1 MKTNEY
7 KILVLSDLKDE
18 SKKALSY
25 AAKLAKE
32 INAKVELLHIKTIS
46 KIAQMENPIAIS
58 REISEVQ
65 NKMNKQINDFIQPVS
80 EENNIK
86 IETTFS
92 LGNIKNVIE
101 KHIKTINPDMII
113 LGERRPKKFNIFSDN
128 IIKYV
133 NKIYDGVVFEATDA
147 SLLDE
152 RGNVSLNNLGLK
164 NNIANYNTSKA
175 KEKVKV

>member
-7 KILVLSDLKDE
+7 KILVLSDLKEE

-32 INAKVELLHIKTIS
+32 INAKVELLHVKTIS

-113 LGERRPKKFNIFSDN
+113 VGERTPKKFNIFGDN
-128 IIKYV
+128 ITKFV
-133 NKIYDGVVFEATDA
+133 NKIYDGVVFEATDT